1 MSTSGSVNLHL
12 MPTSCC
18 ILLYFLFWDLWTSET
33 TVPVDPALAVL
44 PLRCLYA
51 FPSSGGSKWM
61 TQFTSVTSIPLEAT
75 SVAIRTRER
84 PALNF
89 CIDLSL
95 CFWFI
100 PPWRVVN
107 DAPISLIS
115 SPRRFTPALVRQ
127 NMMLRPHFSV
137 MYAER
142 SALPLEFI
150 FQKRCCML
158 SMLTSSGPI
167 PILAGSFWYDLTISA
182 TSSSRVA
189 LKSIV
194 CLSGLHLSRIEQTGS
209 MNPISAILS
218 ASSRTT
224 MPTSSRRRAS
234 LSRRSMSRPG
244 QATSTST
251 P

>member
-1 MSTSGSVNLHL
+1 M
-12 MPTSCC
+12 
-18 ILLYFLFWDLWTSET
+18 
-33 TVPVDPALAVL
+33 
-44 PLRCLYA
+44 
-51 FPSSGGSKWM
+51 
-61 TQFTSVTSIPLEAT
+61 PLEAT
-75 SVAIRTRER
+75 SVAIRTRDR

-100 PPWRVVN
+100 PPWSVVKEE
-107 DAPISLIS
+107 PISLIS
-115 SPRRFTPALVRQ
+115 SPSRLTPALVRQ

-142 SALPLEFI
+142 SALPLELT

-167 PILAGSFWYDLTISA
+167 PILAGSFWYDSTISA

-194 CLSGLHLSRIEQTGS
+194 CLSGLHWSSIEQTGS
-209 MNPISAILS
+209 MNPMSAILS

-224 MPTSSRRRAS
+224 MPTSSRRRAF
-234 LSRRSMSRPG
+234 LSRRSISLPG
-244 QATSTST
+244 HATRTST